1 MDECTHDVR
10 AEYWKNI
17 ISQCQQ
23 RPTDQSAKQWLD
35 QNGIRE
41 QRYYYWQ
48 RKFRQ
53 QAYDQMNCSSDLLP
67 TVNENGKTDFVELS
81 FPINVKPE
89 SVTAIQTPSMHT
101 PVAML
106 QTTAFSLAFT
116 NDISEKL
123 LAFILNEVSG
133 HA

>member
-1 MDECTHDVR
+1 MDECTHNVR
-10 AEYWKNI
+10 AEHWKEI

-23 RPTDQSAKQWLD
+23 RPADQSAKQWLD

-41 QRYYYWQ
+41 QSYYYWQ

-53 QAYDQMNCSSDLLP
+53 QAFDQMNSFSDSLP
-67 TVNENGKTDFVELS
+67 AVKETGKTDFVELS
-81 FPINVKPE
+81 FPSDRKSE
-89 SVTAIQTPSMHT
+89 SSAGIPSTSMHA

-106 QTTAFSLAFT
+106 QTSAFSLAFT
-116 NDISEKL
+116 NEISEKL
-123 LAFILNEVSG
+123 LAFILNEVTD

>member
-1 MDECTHDVR
+1 MDKCTHNVR
-10 AEYWKNI
+10 AEYWKTI

-23 RPTDQSAKQWLD
+23 RPADQSAKQWLD

-41 QRYYYWQ
+41 QSYYYWQ

-53 QAYDQMNCSSDLLP
+53 QAFDQINSSSDSLP
-67 TVNENGKTDFVELS
+67 AIKETGKTDFVELP
-81 FPINVKPE
+81 FPMTGNADP
-89 SVTAIQTPSMHT
+89 SAAIPVSSMRA
-101 PVAML
+101 PVAMI
-106 QTTAFSLAFT
+106 QTSAFSLAFT

-123 LAFILNEVSG
+123 LALILNEVSV